1 MQASLLAQWLERL
14 EVHGSHIAE
23 ASSTVAYSSWPVS
36 CKHSPSMASQQLEQ
50 HVAMKSPLVSTCG
63 HALDL
68 LVALLINEEFLRPA
82 LAFPSVA
89 LIPPKPILS
98 TVVRESPLEHR
109 SNLPS
114 FCSKYSHSLP
124 SHQEHNPRASPGA
137 TECIWAHRSSHPHK
151 PHPSR
156 S

>member
-1 MQASLLAQWLERL
+1 M
-14 EVHGSHIAE
+14 
-23 ASSTVAYSSWPVS
+23 AYSSWPVS

-50 HVAMKSPLVSTCG
+50 HVPMKFPLISTCG

-68 LVALLINEEFLRPA
+68 LMVLLINDEFLHSA
-82 LAFPSVA
+82 LAFPSVT
-89 LIPPKPILS
+89 LILPKPILS
-98 TVVRESPLEHR
+98 TVVREIPLKHR

-114 FCSKYSHSLP
+114 FCSKYFHSLP
-124 SHQEHNPRASPGA
+124 SHQEHNPRALLGA
-137 TECIWAHRSSHPHK
+137 TECICAHRSSNPHN

>member
-1 MQASLLAQWLERL
+1 M
-14 EVHGSHIAE
+14 
-23 ASSTVAYSSWPVS
+23 AYSSWPVS